1 MPTGSVKMYLGLG
14 VHEAA
19 ELDRPSPR
27 HGEST
32 IDSRISS
39 NGLEVTGVAYN
50 TIILDKS
57 DHIARLTLN
66 RPERLNALNEE
77 MFAELNHAL
86 EDVVGDASIRVFIIT
101 GAGRAFCASADIK
114 DESRGGDQLLG
125 HKEPYETYQF
135 IRAMPQGVTSKL
147 HNMEIP
153 TIAMVNG
160 LAIGDGFDWVLACD
174 IRVGCENS
182 RFMNAF
188 LQMGLVSNTG
198 STWLY
203 NRAMGISKALELLY
217 TGDWLEADEAK
228 ECGVLAHLVSAD
240 KLEETTMDLAGKIA
254 GKAPIPNRMV
264 KGMMYRG
271 LTQTLDDHLAEAAQV
286 EVLTLTSQDHKESLA
301 SFREKRAPVYK
312 GE

>member
-1 MPTGSVKMYLGLG
+1 MV
-14 VHEAA
+14 
-19 ELDRPSPR
+19 
-27 HGEST
+27 
-32 IDSRISS
+32 
-39 NGLEVTGVAYN
+39 YN

-86 EDVVGDASIRVFIIT
+86 EDVAADTHLRVFIIT

-125 HKEPYETYQF
+125 HKDPYETYQF

-147 HNMEIP
+147 HNLDIP

-217 TGDWLEADEAK
+217 TGDWLESEEAK

-240 KLEETTMDLAGKIA
+240 ALEETTMDLARKIA
-254 GKAPIPNRMV
+254 SKAPIPNRMV
-264 KGMMYRG
+264 KGMIYRG
-271 LTQTLDDHLAEAAQV
+271 LTQTLDEHLAEAAHA
-286 EVLTLTSQDHKESLA
+286 EVLTLTSRDHIESLA
-301 SFREKRAPVYK
+301 SFREKRPPHFK

>member
-1 MPTGSVKMYLGLG
+1 MRTFQTVIIISCLLLSVGCGQKNENKNAAVEQSKNVSEKVAKNNNPQKPT
-14 VHEAA
+14 A
-19 ELDRPSPR
+19 SP
-27 HGEST
+27 
-32 IDSRISS
+32 
-39 NGLEVTGVAYN
+39 
-50 TIILDKS
+50 
-57 DHIARLTLN
+57 N
-66 RPERLNALNEE
+66 RPPGSIPAPDFTLATTTGELVSMSELRGKVILLNFWGTWCGPCR
-77 MFAELNHAL
+77 MELP
-86 EDVVGDASIRVFIIT
+86 DFV
-101 GAGRAFCASADIK
+101 
-114 DESRGGDQLLG
+114 
-125 HKEPYETYQF
+125 
-135 IRAMPQGVTSKL
+135 KL
-147 HNMEIP
+147 HNKYKKD
-153 TIAMVNG
+153 G

-240 KLEETTMDLAGKIA
+240 KLEETTMDLACKIA

>member
-1 MPTGSVKMYLGLG
+1 M
-14 VHEAA
+14 
-19 ELDRPSPR
+19 
-27 HGEST
+27 
-32 IDSRISS
+32 
-39 NGLEVTGVAYN
+39 AYN
-50 TIILDKS
+50 TILLERA

-86 EDVVGDASIRVFIIT
+86 DDVAGDTSLRVFVIT

-114 DESRGGDQLLG
+114 DESRGGGQLLG
-125 HKEPYETYQF
+125 HKDPYETYRF

-147 HNMEIP
+147 HNLAIP

-174 IRVGCENS
+174 IRVGSENS

-217 TGDWLEADEAK
+217 TGDWLEAEEAK
-228 ECGVLAHLVSAD
+228 ECGVLSHLVTAGE
-240 KLEETTMDLAGKIA
+240 LEETTMELARKIA
-254 GKAPIPNRMV
+254 ARAPIPNRMV

-286 EVLTLTSQDHKESLA
+286 EVLTLNSQDHIEALA
-301 SFREKRAPVYK
+301 SFREKRVPHFK
-312 GE
+312 GK

>member
-1 MPTGSVKMYLGLG
+1 MEMTP
-14 VHEAA
+14 
-19 ELDRPSPR
+19 
-27 HGEST
+27 
-32 IDSRISS
+32 
-39 NGLEVTGVAYN
+39 VAYN
-50 TIILDKS
+50 TILLDKA

-66 RPERLNALNEE
+66 RPERLNAINEE

-86 EDVVGDASIRVFIIT
+86 DDVADDTSLRVLVIT

-125 HKEPYETYQF
+125 HKDPYETFRF

-147 HNMEIP
+147 HNLAIP
-153 TIAMVNG
+153 TIVMVNG

-217 TGDWLEADEAK
+217 TGDWLEAEEAK
-228 ECGVLAHLVSAD
+228 ECGVLGHLVPAE
-240 KLEETTMDLAGKIA
+240 KLEESTMELARKIA
-254 GKAPIPNRMV
+254 AKPPIPNRMV

-271 LTQTLDDHLAEAAQV
+271 LSQTLDDHLAEAAQV
-286 EVLTLTSQDHKESLA
+286 EVLTLTSQDHKEALA
-301 SFREKRAPVYK
+301 SFREKRVPDFK

>member
-1 MPTGSVKMYLGLG
+1 
-14 VHEAA
+14 
-19 ELDRPSPR
+19 
-27 HGEST
+27 
-32 IDSRISS
+32 
-39 NGLEVTGVAYN
+39 
-50 TIILDKS
+50 
-57 DHIARLTLN
+57 
-66 RPERLNALNEE
+66 
-77 MFAELNHAL
+77 
-86 EDVVGDASIRVFIIT
+86 
-101 GAGRAFCASADIK
+101 
-114 DESRGGDQLLG
+114 
-125 HKEPYETYQF
+125 
-135 IRAMPQGVTSKL
+135 
-147 HNMEIP
+147 
-153 TIAMVNG
+153 
-160 LAIGDGFDWVLACD
+160 
-174 IRVGCENS
+174 
-182 RFMNAF
+182 MNAF

-240 KLEETTMDLAGKIA
+240 KLEETTMDLARKIA

>member
-1 MPTGSVKMYLGLG
+1 
-14 VHEAA
+14 
-19 ELDRPSPR
+19 
-27 HGEST
+27 
-32 IDSRISS
+32 
-39 NGLEVTGVAYN
+39 VAYN
-50 TIILDKS
+50 TILLDKA

-86 EDVVGDASIRVFIIT
+86 EDVASDTEMRVFIIT

-125 HKEPYETYQF
+125 HKDPYETFRF
-135 IRAMPQGVTSKL
+135 IREMPQGVTSKL
-147 HNMEIP
+147 HNLEIP

-217 TGDWLEADEAK
+217 TGDWLE
-228 ECGVLAHLVSAD
+228 
-240 KLEETTMDLAGKIA
+240 LEETTMELARKIA

-271 LTQTLDDHLAEAAQV
+271 LAQTLDDHLAEAAQA
-286 EVLTLTSQDHKESLA
+286 EVLTLTSKDHKESLA

>member
-1 MPTGSVKMYLGLG
+1 MNLKGN
-14 VHEAA
+14 
-19 ELDRPSPR
+19 R
-27 HGEST
+27 
-32 IDSRISS
+32 
-39 NGLEVTGVAYN
+39 LEVISLTYN
-50 TIILDKS
+50 TIILDKK
-57 DHIARLTLN
+57 DHIALLTLN

-77 MFAELNHAL
+77 MFAELNSAL
-86 EDVVGDASIRVFIIT
+86 EDVATDRDIRVFVIT

-125 HKEPYETYQF
+125 HKDAYETYQF

-147 HNMEIP
+147 HNLDIP

-182 RFMNAF
+182 RFRNAV

-203 NRAMGISKALELLY
+203 NKVMGISKALELLY
-217 TGDWLEADEAK
+217 TGDWLESEEAK
-228 ECGVLAHLVSAD
+228 EYGVLTYLVSAD
-240 KLEETTMDLAGKIA
+240 DLERTTMDLAQKIA
-254 GKAPIPNRMV
+254 SKAPIPNRMV

-271 LTQTLDDHLAEAAQV
+271 LTQTLDEHLAEAAHA
-286 EVLTLTSQDHKESLA
+286 EVLTLASQDHIESLG
-301 SFREKRAPVYK
+301 SFREKRTPK
-312 GE
+312 FTGR

>member
-1 MPTGSVKMYLGLG
+1 M
-14 VHEAA
+14 
-19 ELDRPSPR
+19 
-27 HGEST
+27 
-32 IDSRISS
+32 
-39 NGLEVTGVAYN
+39 AYN
-50 TIILDKS
+50 TILLDKA

-86 EDVVGDASIRVFIIT
+86 EDVAADTSLRVLIIT

-125 HKEPYETYQF
+125 HKDSYETYQF

-147 HNMEIP
+147 HNLDIP

-198 STWLY
+198 ATWLY

-217 TGDWLEADEAK
+217 TGDWLEAEEAK
-228 ECGVLAHLVSAD
+228 ECGVLAHLVTAD
-240 KLEETTMDLAGKIA
+240 KLEETTMELARKIA
-254 GKAPIPNRMV
+254 SKAPIPNRMV

-286 EVLTLTSQDHKESLA
+286 EVLTLTSKDHIESLA
-301 SFREKRAPVYK
+301 SFREKRPPVYT